1 MQAKK
6 ILVVDDDPD
15 VLTVL
20 SQRFVSSGY
29 EVCTAKDGEDALV
42 KIKSEKPSLIVMDVL
57 MPKLTGYEV
66 LETIR
71 KEDDLRKIPAII
83 VSAKG
88 SMRDFFV
95 DRPGVEFISKPYDT
109 KVLLSRVERLLWE
122 SGQQNPEISNR
133 VVLLGVQ
140 EVLTNKIQMLIRSL
154 NHQVF
159 IALNEEDAF
168 QVAQRVNAGNILCQ
182 FWEDESTL
190 SAKKLKAKFDSHPL
204 FKHIPLYVYAEDRI
218 AVEALKVFAT
228 GRVIV
233 YSTKEELLE
242 KINEL
247 FKE

>member
-1 MQAKK
+1 MHTRK

-29 EVCTAKDGEDALV
+29 EVCTAKDGEDAIA
-42 KIKSEKPSLIVMDVL
+42 KTKAEKPALIVMDVL

-71 KEDDLRKIPAII
+71 KDDASRKIPVI
-83 VSAKG
+83 VISAKG
-88 SMRDFFV
+88 SMREFFS
-95 DRPGVEFISKPYDT
+95 DRPGVEFIAKPYDP
-109 KVLLSRVERLLWE
+109 KVLLSKVERLLWE
-122 SGQQNPEISNR
+122 SGQQNPEVSNR

-140 EVLTNKIQMLIRSL
+140 EALTNKIQMLIQSL

-168 QVAQRVNAGNILCQ
+168 QVAQRVSAGNILCQ
-182 FWEDESTL
+182 FWEDESVL
-190 SAKKLKAKFDSHPL
+190 SAKKLKAKFDNHPL
-204 FKHIPLYVYAEDRI
+204 FKHVPLYVYAEDRI
-218 AVEALKVFAT
+218 SVEALKVFPT

-233 YSTKEELLE
+233 YSTKEELLD
-242 KINEL
+242 KISEL
-247 FKE
+247 FRE